1 MTRYYDKIIEKIKID
16 RRDTTMSNRYQEL
29 VTLLNQYNHEYY
41 TLDNPSVTDEVYD
54 KLYDEL
60 IHIEQSGTVAITPN
74 SPSLRVGGDVLD
86 KFEKAPHTI
95 PLTSLDKAQTYE
107 KLEKFLEDMN
117 KLFPFSLTFSLEYK
131 FDGSSFVLRY
141 EKGQLIHARS
151 RGNGKIG
158 ELITEQVKTIKSI
171 PLSIPYQGTIEVQGE
186 VYCPLDKFQA
196 FNEKQLTLFLQD
208 IAKLPYEPSEKEL
221 EKMREKYILKNPRN
235 GASGA
240 IRNLNPKITATRP
253 LDAFLYNVP
262 HIEGHTFETQKEMM
276 QFLHEQGFKVNP
288 YFEVFSTMEELIPL
302 IEKVKTIRKELNWD
316 IDGMVIKVNECSLRE
331 EIGVTQKYPKW
342 AIAYKFEAAEKQTP
356 LLHVPI
362 ETGRTGKITPVAEF
376 EPIEFD
382 GVTVT
387 RATLNNFDDIKRK
400 GVKLGSTII
409 VRRSNDVIP
418 EVMGIVEG
426 TGEGDIP
433 LPTHCPS
440 CDSPLEKDGVHL
452 FCRNHTDC
460 PAQSI
465 GRFTHFASRDAM
477 NIDTCSEKT
486 VEQLYEA
493 GLIKTFSDLY
503 KLKAEDLVG
512 LERFGKRKAEKLI
525 DAIHVSKTRP
535 LSAVLYALG
544 IRQVGLGTV
553 ERLLNRFA
561 SLDELIHASLDTLT
575 SVDDVGDIV
584 AKSIYDY
591 FREPKH
597 VALLEELVSLGFTL
611 HHEAKEQASNR
622 FEGKTFVITGTLS
635 RPRKEIEGYIKEN
648 GGKTSGSVSKK
659 TNYLVAGADAGSKL
673 AKAESLSVAVV
684 SEEELYTL

>member
-1 MTRYYDKIIEKIKID
+1 
-16 RRDTTMSNRYQEL
+16 MSIRYQEL
-29 VTLLNQYNHEYY
+29 ITLLNQYNHEYY
-41 TLDNPSVTDEVYD
+41 TLDNPTVTDQTYD

-60 IHIEQSGTVAITPN
+60 VELELSGSVVVAPN
-74 SPSLRVGGDVLD
+74 SPSLRIGGDVLE
-86 KFEKAPHTI
+86 KFEKATHTT
-95 PLTSLDKAQTYE
+95 PFMSLKKGQTYDE
-107 KLEKFLEDMN
+107 LEKFLEDMN
-117 KLFPFSLTFSLEYK
+117 KLYPFPLTFSLEHK
-131 FDGSSFVLRY
+131 MDGSSFTLRY

-158 ELITEQVKTIKSI
+158 ELITEQVKTIKSV
-171 PLSIPYQGTIEVQGE
+171 PLSISYQGTLEVKGE
-186 VYCPLDKFQA
+186 VYCPLDKFLA
-196 FNEKQLTLFLQD
+196 YNEKQLSLFLRD
-208 IAKLPYEPSEKEL
+208 IEKLSHEPTAKEM

-240 IRNLNPKITATRP
+240 IRNLDPKITASRP
-253 LDAFLYNVP
+253 LDAFLYDVSY
-262 HIEGHTFETQKEMM
+262 IEEQSFETQKEMM
-276 QFLHEQGFKVNP
+276 SFLHTQGFKVNP
-288 YFEVFSTMEELIPL
+288 YFEVFSTIEELIPL
-302 IEKVKTIRKELNWD
+302 LEKMKTIRKDLNWD

-331 EIGVTQKYPKW
+331 EIGATQKYPKW
-342 AIAYKFEAAEKQTP
+342 AIAFKFDAAEKETK

-400 GVKLGSTII
+400 GVKLDATII

-426 TGEGDIP
+426 TGNGEIP

-493 GLIKTFSDLY
+493 GLIKTFPDLY
-503 KLKAEDLVG
+503 KLQAEDLVG

-525 DAIHVSKTRP
+525 DAIHASKTRP

-561 SLDELIHASLDTLT
+561 SLDELIHASLDSLT

-597 VALLEELVSLGFTL
+597 VALLEELASLGFTL
-611 HHEAKEQASNR
+611 HHELKEKTSNR
-622 FEGKTFVITGTLS
+622 LEGKTFVITGTLS

-659 TNYLVAGADAGSKL
+659 TDYLVAGADAGSKL

>member
-1 MTRYYDKIIEKIKID
+1 MT
-16 RRDTTMSNRYQEL
+16 NRYQEL
-29 VTLLNQYNHEYY
+29 ITLLNQYNHEYY
-41 TLDNPSVTDEVYD
+41 TLDNPTVTDEVYD

-60 IHIEQSGTVAITPN
+60 IHMEQSRSVAIAPN

-196 FNEKQLTLFLQD
+196 FNEKQLALFLRD
-208 IAKLPYEPSEKEL
+208 IEKLSHEPTEKEL

-240 IRNLNPKITATRP
+240 LRNLDPKITASRP

-262 HIEGHTFETQKEMM
+262 YIEGHTFETQKEMI
-276 QFLHEQGFKVNP
+276 QFLHGQGFKVNP
-288 YFEVFSTMEELIPL
+288 YIEIFSTMEELIPL
-302 IEKVKTIRKELNWD
+302 IEKAKTIRKELNWD

-331 EIGVTQKYPKW
+331 EIGVTHKHPKW
-342 AIAYKFEAAEKQTP
+342 AIAYKFEAAEKQTK

-400 GVKLGSTII
+400 GVKEGSTII

-426 TGEGDIP
+426 TGNGEIT

-493 GLIKTFSDLY
+493 GLIKTFPDLY
-503 KLKAEDLVG
+503 KLKVEDLVG

-561 SLDELIHASLDTLT
+561 SLDELIHASLDALT

-611 HHEAKEQASNR
+611 HHEVKEKTSNR

-659 TNYLVAGADAGSKL
+659 TDYLVAGADAGSKL
-673 AKAESLSVAVV
+673 AKAESLSVTVV